1 MGRGTRA
8 LRLQGRG
15 RFEGVGSSLGAWEHM
30 RAAHSVKRLA
40 PSKQAIVGSARAVA
54 VHATRSRASSRT
66 RLRASSHFAAACSR
80 SSAPL
85 HSPCPGTNEQT
96 TERQNDRTA
105 ECRLERSEKK
115 KSYMRVHNRLVKL
128 VELQAGACA
137 GGAAAAAP
145 PLLGPFPPF

>member
-66 RLRASSHFAAACSR
+66 RLRASSHFVAACSR
-80 SSAPL
+80 SSTSL
-85 HSPCPGTNEQT
+85 HGPCPGTNQRT
-96 TERQNDRTA
+96 TERTTDRPSERMNERTNERINKRA
-105 ECRLERSEKK
+105 KTNERTNKQTTKQTNERTIDRL
-115 KSYMRVHNRLVKL
+115 
-128 VELQAGACA
+128 CA
-137 GGAAAAAP
+137 W
-145 PLLGPFPPF
+145 LNNE